1 MSRVSVLI
9 PQALR
14 PLAGGASVR
23 EVSAAT
29 VEEALNAI
37 ERDAPGFLARILT
50 PEGEVRPLVNIF
62 VGDTSIRERA
72 GLATT
77 LADGDIIA
85 VIPAVAGG

>member
-14 PLAGGASVR
+14 PLAGGASV
-23 EVSAAT
+23 VDTSAGT
-29 VEEALNAI
+29 VGDALAAI

-50 PEGEVRPLVNIF
+50 PEGDIRPLVNIF
-62 VGDTSIRERA
+62 VGDTSIRELG
-72 GLATT
+72 GLSAE
-77 LADGDIIA
+77 LAEGDIIA

>member
-14 PLAGGASVR
+14 SLTGGASVLK
-23 EVSAAT
+23 VSAGT
-29 VEEALNAI
+29 VEQALTAI
-37 ERDAPGFLARILT
+37 EHDAPGFLARILT

-62 VGDTSIRERA
+62 VGDTSIRERN
-72 GLATT
+72 GLATPV
-77 LADGDIIA
+77 AEGDIIA